1 MKSLCINFIFVL
13 GVLLSAFQMF
23 ALKYKV
29 VAQEKELA
37 RLYEDIHKKVEDIHV
52 LQAEWAL
59 LNDPERLEK
68 IIVQQSYLKPVKPEQ
83 IVHVSEV
90 RQWE

>member
-1 MKSLCINFIFVL
+1 MKSLCINLIFIL
-13 GVLLSAFQMF
+13 GALLSAFQMF
-23 ALKYKV
+23 VLKYKV

-37 RLYEDIHKKVEDIHV
+37 RMYADIHRKVEDIHV

-59 LNDPERLEK
+59 LNDPERLQK
-68 IIVQQSYLKPVKPEQ
+68 IMEQQAYLKPVKPEQ
-83 IVHVSEV
+83 IIHVSEV